1 MTTTFVSALLTNI
14 NGYRSIEKYIEY
26 GKKLIALPINKVIFM
41 ERAIH
46 AAHFS
51 DENRENTTFIFI
63 EKKDLYLYQY
73 AEQITDFCPNTDNCQ
88 KDTLE
93 YMFVQCNKTEWI
105 REAIERNPYGSKGPK
120 EPSNNF
126 VWIDFGI
133 WHMIRDD
140 QVFMDSCMK
149 IAKEPFS
156 SFSSKGTVGSLG
168 PLGPLGPSN
177 IRIACGNS
185 QSDFTNLHKTISWF
199 FLGSIFGGDRDS
211 LLKFANSV
219 KNKCIETIQ
228 EYKTIMWEINVWQM
242 VYADDPSLFLCY
254 KANHDPS
261 ILLNW

>member
-14 NGYRSIEKYIEY
+14 NGYRSIEKYVEY
-26 GKKLIALPINKVIFM
+26 GKKLIALPINKVIFI
-41 ERAIH
+41 ERAVH
-46 AAHFS
+46 EEHFS
-51 DENRENTTFIFI
+51 DFTDANTTFIFI

-73 AEQITDFCPNTDNCQ
+73 VDQITDFCPNTDSPQ

-105 REAIERNPYGSKGPK
+105 REAIDRNPYLS
-120 EPSNNF
+120 SHF

-140 QVFMDSCMK
+140 QVFTDSCMK
-149 IAKEPFS
+149 IARE
-156 SFSSKGTVGSLG
+156 G
-168 PLGPLGPSN
+168 PLGPFGV
-177 IRIACGNS
+177 RIACGNP
-185 QSDFTNLHKTISWF
+185 QTDFNDLHKRISWF

-219 KNKCIETIQ
+219 KNKCIEIIK
-228 EYKTIMWEINVWQM
+228 EHKTIMWEINVWQM

-254 KANHDPS
+254 GANHDAS
-261 ILLNW
+261 ILQNW

>member
-46 AAHFS
+46 AEHFS

-73 AEQITDFCPNTDNCQ
+73 VDQITDFFPNTDNPE

-93 YMFVQCNKTEWI
+93 YMFVQCNKTEWL
-105 REAIERNPYGSKGPK
+105 REAIDRNPYGSKGPK
-120 EPSNNF
+120 DPTNNF

-140 QVFMDSCMK
+140 QVFTDACMK
-149 IAKEPFS
+149 IANEP
-156 SFSSKGTVGSLG
+156 FSSKGTVGSLG
-168 PLGPLGPSN
+168 PLTKV
-177 IRIACGNS
+177 RIACGNS

-228 EYKTIMWEINVWQM
+228 EHKTIMWEINVWQM
-242 VYADDPSLFLCY
+242 VYADDPTLFLCY
-254 KANHDPS
+254 GANHDAS
-261 ILLNW
+261 ILQNW

>member
-1 MTTTFVSALLTNI
+1 MTTFVSALLTNI
-14 NGYRSIEKYIEY
+14 NGYRSIEKYVEY

-41 ERAIH
+41 ERAVH
-46 AAHFS
+46 EEHFS

-73 AEQITDFCPNTDNCQ
+73 ADQITNFSPNTDNPE

-105 REAIERNPYGSKGPK
+105 REAIDRNPYGSKGSS
-120 EPSNNF
+120 ELYSQF

-140 QVFMDSCMK
+140 QVFTDACMK
-149 IAKEPFS
+149 I
-156 SFSSKGTVGSLG
+156 SLETKNG
-168 PLGPLGPSN
+168 L
-177 IRIACGNS
+177 RIACGNS

-228 EYKTIMWEINVWQM
+228 EHKTIMWEINVWQM
-242 VYADDPSLFLCY
+242 VYADNPSLFLCY
-254 KANHDPS
+254 GANHDAS
-261 ILLNW
+261 ILQNW

>member
-14 NGYRSIEKYIEY
+14 NGYRSIEKYVEY
-26 GKKLIALPINKVIFM
+26 GKKLISLPINKVIFM
-41 ERAIH
+41 ERAVH
-46 AAHFS
+46 EEHFS
-51 DENRENTTFIFI
+51 EFTDANTTFIFI

-73 AEQITDFCPNTDNCQ
+73 VDQITDFSPNTDNPE

-93 YMFVQCNKTEWI
+93 YMFVQCNKTEWL
-105 REAIERNPYGSKGPK
+105 REAIDRNPYGSKGPK

-140 QVFMDSCMK
+140 QVFTDSCMK
-149 IAKEPFS
+149 IANEHFND
-156 SFSSKGTVGSLG
+156 
-168 PLGPLGPSN
+168 N

-185 QSDFTNLHKTISWF
+185 QSDLTNLHKTISWF

-211 LLKFANSV
+211 LIKFANSV

-228 EYKTIMWEINVWQM
+228 KHKTIIWEINVWQM
-242 VYADDPSLFLCY
+242 VHADDPSLFLCY
-254 KANHDPS
+254 GANHDAS
-261 ILLNW
+261 ILRNY

>member
-14 NGYRSIEKYIEY
+14 NGYRSIEKYVEY

-46 AAHFS
+46 EEHFL

-73 AEQITDFCPNTDNCQ
+73 ADQITDFSPNTDNPE

-93 YMFVQCNKTEWI
+93 YMFVQCNKTEWL
-105 REAIERNPYGSKGPK
+105 REAIDRNPYGSKDPIV
-120 EPSNNF
+120 PSELSSHF

-133 WHMIRDD
+133 WHMIHDD
-140 QVFMDSCMK
+140 QVFTDSCMK
-149 IAKEPFS
+149 IS
-156 SFSSKGTVGSLG
+156 QSFNNRV
-168 PLGPLGPSN
+168 
-177 IRIACGNS
+177 RIACGNS
-185 QSDFTNLHKTISWF
+185 QSDLTNLHKTISWF

-219 KNKCIETIQ
+219 KNKCIEIIK
-228 EYKTIMWEINVWQM
+228 EHKTIMWEINVWQM

-254 KANHDPS
+254 GANHDAS
-261 ILLNW
+261 ILQNW

>member
-14 NGYRSIEKYIEY
+14 NGYRSIEKYVEY

-41 ERAIH
+41 EH
-46 AAHFS
+46 AVHEEHFS

-73 AEQITDFCPNTDNCQ
+73 ADQITNFSPNTDNPE

-105 REAIERNPYGSKGPK
+105 REAIDRNPYGPS
-120 EPSNNF
+120 EPSSHF

-133 WHMIRDD
+133 WHVIRDD
-140 QVFMDSCMK
+140 QVFADSCIK
-149 IAKEPFS
+149 IAKE
-156 SFSSKGTVGSLG
+156 SSKGTVGS
-168 PLGPLGPSN
+168 SN

-199 FLGSIFGGDRDS
+199 FLGGIFGGDRDS

-219 KNKCIETIQ
+219 KNKCIEIIK
-228 EYKTIMWEINVWQM
+228 EHKTIMWEINVWQM

-254 KANHDPS
+254 GANHDAS
-261 ILLNW
+261 ILQNW